1 MSDVKVNAEFDWRL
15 VKKGDVLI
23 VYHLNILRFMP
34 KHKNINMGKLTDL
47 DATEYQVSE
56 LLLHTPGEHTVM
68 GRKFDAELQVIHKA
82 IKGSFK

>member
-34 KHKNINMGKLTDL
+34 KHKNINMGKLIDL
-47 DATEYQVSE
+47 DATEY
-56 LLLHTPGEHTVM
+56 
-68 GRKFDAELQVIHKA
+68 
-82 IKGSFK
+82 